1 MCVCQCSSEEN
12 QIFPNCHLL
21 VSSHPLILVVM
32 SSETFNVVLFGGPG
46 VGKTSSLVQLREKR
60 YGQLDDSYATEDTH
74 YTEVVVDGEKAVLV
88 VLDTATCT

>member
-1 MCVCQCSSEEN
+1 
-12 QIFPNCHLL
+12 
-21 VSSHPLILVVM
+21 M
-32 SSETFNVVLFGGPG
+32 SSETFNVVLFGSQG

-88 VLDTATCT
+88 VLDTTTCT